1 MAILDEFINT
11 STDYLDGFFGIIPF
25 HTFEN
30 NITSTVEVT
39 SRKTQAGFEDNDH
52 RYEKPTEFSL
62 EIVFFG
68 LGNREKYLMV
78 MNMLHKRE
86 KDTLILL
93 KKYQIYDSVVITQVN
108 EVEKDEDNN
117 WIVLKVN
124 LKEIRHGLPRG
135 SLLQKA
141 AENTTTSA
149 SELFQQTVGT
159 IKEKLKRAAQI
170 HLGGA

>member
-1 MAILDEFINT
+1 MALFDEFINT

-30 NITSTVEVT
+30 QITSTVEVT
-39 SRKTQAGFEDNDH
+39 SRKTQLGFEDNDH

-62 EIVFFG
+62 EMVFYG
-68 LGNREKYLMV
+68 IGSREKYLMI

-93 KKYQIYDSVVITQVN
+93 KKYQIYDNVVITQVN
-108 EVEKDEDNN
+108 EVESDQDNE
-117 WIVLKVN
+117 WIVIKVS
-124 LKEIRHGLPRG
+124 LKEIRYGLPRG
-135 SLLQKA
+135 SLLKQT

-149 SELFQQTVGT
+149 SELFQQTVGS
-159 IKEKLKRAAQI
+159 IKEKLRRAAQI